1 VRQPALLHSV
11 RVCGRPTL
19 RALHCAD
26 CASDRD
32 RCSMSFSRD
41 VELLTHH
48 RTQLLPVT
56 APCIVSIKDSLC
68 RTDEHGVPIKG
79 ASGKCERREVVKV
92 PQEEGIPDG
101 MTIDRCAISSLM
113 VSSIFKS
120 WP

>member
-1 VRQPALLHSV
+1 
-11 RVCGRPTL
+11 
-19 RALHCAD
+19 
-26 CASDRD
+26 
-32 RCSMSFSRD
+32 M
-41 VELLTHH
+41 
-48 RTQLLPVT
+48 PVT
-56 APCIVSIKDSLC
+56 APCIVSMKDCLC

-113 VSSIFKS
+113 VSFIFKS